1 MTDKRAR
8 ELGYIDVTFVNLT
21 ERRERAERLH
31 RIIRWAA
38 IVFAS
43 VAGFLLFP
51 LMVLWETG
59 NDLFVNLYEWGNPYL
74 ATIVLF
80 TFTLVGSLAG
90 FVTHYVTGKRD

>member
-21 ERRERAERLH
+21 AERERAERLH

-38 IVFAS
+38 IVLAS
-43 VAGFLLFP
+43 IVGFLSFP

-59 NDLFVNLYEWGNPYL
+59 DDLFVNLYEWGNPYF

-80 TFTLVGSLAG
+80 AFTLVGGVAG
-90 FVTHYVTGKRD
+90 FVTHRLTSRD